1 MPAVPPAHAE
11 PPRAVQT
18 RWQACLFRLKAS
30 VHQLCRALRD
40 RRDKLGKHS
49 CGHRLV
55 DLPVT
60 GQWVSALRAGE
71 GLSARELE
79 WQEGKVRNLTL
90 AAAALDGIEVPA
102 EAVWSF
108 WRQLGRATRSRGFA
122 EGRELR
128 EGCIIPQI
136 GGGLCQLSGA
146 IYNAALEAG
155 LEIVERHAH
164 SHAGIGSLARLGRD
178 ATVFWNYVDLRLR
191 ASQPWRMEVAVGATH
206 LEVRIRCPEQR
217 PRTVPAETPVST
229 SASPLNSCASC
240 GVSSC
245 HRSE

>member
-1 MPAVPPAHAE
+1 MHTIPQHPLDPSRAVP
-11 PPRAVQT
+11 T
-18 RWQACLFRLKAS
+18 RWQSCVFRAKAA
-30 VHQLCRALRD
+30 VHQACRALQDWRCEL
-40 RRDKLGKHS
+40 RQHS
-49 CGHRLV
+49 RGQL
-55 DLPVT
+55 LAGMAVT
-60 GQWVSALRAGE
+60 GQWTSELRAGD
-71 GLSARELE
+71 GLPARELE
-79 WQEGKVRNLTL
+79 LQEGKVRNLTL
-90 AAAALDGIEVPA
+90 AATVLDGLEVPA
-102 EAVWSF
+102 GEVWSF

-191 ASQPWRMEVAVGATH
+191 ASQPWRLEVAVGATH

-217 PRTVPAETPVST
+217 PRTAAATDAVNV
-229 SASPLNSCASC
+229 SASPLNSCATC
-240 GVSSC
+240 GVGSC